1 MCLVVALVPEGECS
15 HRPGFEVLVCVCAI
29 AGQGAVREA
38 AASKPLFPTQRMGLR
53 GPGQSRQDWW
63 KKGRKRSPGPSG
75 QEQLV

>member
-1 MCLVVALVPEGECS
+1 MCVM
-15 HRPGFEVLVCVCAI
+15 

-38 AASKPLFPTQRMGLR
+38 AASKPLFLTQRMGLR
-53 GPGQSRQDWW
+53 GPGQSRQKDWW